1 MPRIFPVLDDILSGR
16 ARIEK
21 GHSGTPPPGSPGAP
35 TGLYTQV
42 LDDGRIVV
50 TWYPPSGG
58 TQKGYYLYRYDDAGS
73 PEFKKRLDIPQ
84 GGVSYYENSPTPGV
98 TYEYYVTAFND
109 YGEGP
114 NAGPVTAMVP
124 LPPPPEPP
132 PPPPPEPPPEVPAE
146 PPAEQPPEP
155 APEPAPEPT
164 PEPTPTPSP
173 EPSGFVPGQNLRRI
187 SDIVRRRLEEIQKE
201 KAAGRWPP
209 WGYR

>member
-1 MPRIFPVLDDILSGR
+1 MPRIFPVLDDMSGQP
-16 ARIEK
+16 RIEK
-21 GHSGTPPPGSPGAP
+21 GNSGTPPSGSPGVP

-50 TWYPPSGG
+50 TWYPPSEG
-58 TQKGYYLYRYDDAGS
+58 TQKGYYLYRYDDVGS
-73 PEFKKRLDIPQ
+73 PEFKDRIDAPQ
-84 GGVSYYENSPTPGV
+84 GGVSYYHNSPTPGV

-124 LPPPPEPP
+124 GLPSGP
-132 PPPPPEPPPEVPAE
+132 
-146 PPAEQPPEP
+146 Q
-155 APEPAPEPT
+155 PT
-164 PEPTPTPSP
+164 PGPTPTPEP

-187 SDIVRRRLEEIQKE
+187 SDIVRKRLEEIQKE